1 MLTCSEVAERAEDW
15 LDQDLSTWQSLQM
28 RLHLAMCKGCDR
40 FIDQMRRTRDL
51 TQAAASVE
59 RGNLH
64 EGDKDRIDAILSQL
78 HDEKQTKG

>member
-1 MLTCSEVAERAEDW
+1 MLTCSEVA
-15 LDQDLSTWQSLQM
+15 
-28 RLHLAMCKGCDR
+28 K
-40 FIDQMRRTRDL
+40 RDL
-51 TQAAASVE
+51 TQAAASAE